1 MGCFS
6 TRCLLTNIQICEG
19 EEVVIIPL
27 IFDPGYMDLR
37 TILKPEG
44 IYKPC
49 GLPMFGTYDDY
60 GSIKPHA
67 NDAGIIF
74 NAELM
79 HIEASKFLDSFHP
92 STKFEEK
99 CLKLFIHDKDWKVP
113 PSTSWV
119 DASKEVEITL
129 AMISKEAW
137 DKMLPN
143 GFRCPWQNLLD
154 ASHVKSAIV
163 KINECLAEFKLTATA
178 EDYRDTS
185 YFAKLKPYSIEDK
198 LKVPFTEGEEYSTR
212 YICNDREGCDHAVVN
227 KIRKL
232 FTLMANDATKSFDT
246 EINLFFSVIAMSA
259 AMDARGFFWH
269 PKQNIGGQHPDL
281 DSLKEQKE
289 WLEFTLKM
297 VKERYKKRKADS
309 Y

>member
-6 TRCLLTNIQICEG
+6 TRCALTNIQMCEG
-19 EEVVIIPL
+19 EEVVMLPI

-44 IYKPC
+44 IYRPC

-60 GSIKPHA
+60 GSIKPHV
-67 NDAGIIF
+67 NDAGLIF
-74 NAELM
+74 NAELL
-79 HIEASKFLDSFHP
+79 HVDAAKLLGSFDC

-99 CLKLFIHDKDWKVP
+99 CLQLYVRDRDWKVP
-113 PSTSWV
+113 PAIDWIS
-119 DASKEVEITL
+119 ASKQVEVTL

-143 GFRCPWQNLLD
+143 GFTCPWKNLLD
-154 ASHVKSAIV
+154 VSNIKSVIV
-163 KINECLAEFKLTATA
+163 KINECLAEVKTTMP
-178 EDYRDTS
+178 EEEYRS
-185 YFAKLKPYSIEDK
+185 VAYFAKIKPYSIEDK

-212 YICNDREGCDHAVVN
+212 YICNDREGCDHALVD
-227 KIRKL
+227 KIRKM

-246 EINLFFSVIAMSA
+246 EINLFFSVIAMNA

-281 DSLKEQKE
+281 ESLKEQKE